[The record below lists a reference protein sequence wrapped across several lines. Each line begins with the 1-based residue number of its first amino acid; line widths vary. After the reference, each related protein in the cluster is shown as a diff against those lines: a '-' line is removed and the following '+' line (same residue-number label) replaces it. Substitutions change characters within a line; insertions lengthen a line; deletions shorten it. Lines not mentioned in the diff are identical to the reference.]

1 MNMLLLPLAALFFVM
16 FIIPFFYLLYTS
28 FLTYTSGQVSPG
40 MPFTLGSY
48 LKFFRDSYYAVVIGR
63 TLWLSLLSAVI
74 CTIMA
79 YPLAFFMARAQGYL
93 KTILLV
99 LVTLPLISGVVVQ
112 TMGWYGLLAA
122 YGTVNNILKAL
133 HIIHDPIQFLG
144 TSSAIVIGLVQ
155 SFLPY
160 MVLPI
165 MNILQV
171 IPKNVLEAAE
181 NLGANGAQRFFRITF
196 PLSLG
201 GVGAGFVLVF
211 GACLSSYTTPSIL
224 GSGKVQVIGTVVYQQ
239 AMQLFNWPFSAAI
252 SMILLVLLLI
262 LAVATSL
269 KAKRKA
275 ANAA

>member
-1 MNMLLLPLAALFFVM
+1 
-16 FIIPFFYLLYTS
+16 
-28 FLTYTSGQVSPG
+28 
-40 MPFTLGSY
+40 
-48 LKFFRDSYYAVVIGR
+48 
-63 TLWLSLLSAVI
+63 
-74 CTIMA
+74 
-79 YPLAFFMARAQGYL
+79 
-93 KTILLV
+93 
-99 LVTLPLISGVVVQ
+99 
-112 TMGWYGLLAA
+112 
-122 YGTVNNILKAL
+122 
-133 HIIHDPIQFLG
+133 
-144 TSSAIVIGLVQ
+144 
-155 SFLPY
+155 
-160 MVLPI
+160 